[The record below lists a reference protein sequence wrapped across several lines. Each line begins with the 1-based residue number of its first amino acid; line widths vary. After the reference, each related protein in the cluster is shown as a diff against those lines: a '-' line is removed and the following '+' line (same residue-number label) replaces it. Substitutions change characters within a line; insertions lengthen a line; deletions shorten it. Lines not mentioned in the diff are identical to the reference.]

1 MILSVDQHQTH
12 FHLTFA
18 SIAFNQ
24 FRPLPDALHSNAIRD

>member
-24 FRPLPDALHSNAIRD
+24 FRLYQMRFIQCHP